1 MKMKLSMEEKIRI
14 LLRRK
19 NVTIVE
25 LSTRLGT
32 TNQNLANKFKRDNFS
47 VKELDEI
54 AEALDCA
61 FEVFFVDKDGNK
73 I

>member
-1 MKMKLSMEEKIRI
+1 MKLSMGEKIRI

-25 LSTRLGT
+25 LSSRLGT

-47 VKELDEI
+47 MKELDEI
-54 AEALDCA
+54 AKALDCE
-61 FEVFFVDKDGNK
+61 FEGFFVDKDGGK

>member
-1 MKMKLSMEEKIRI
+1 MAEKIRI

-19 NVTIVE
+19 NITIIE
-25 LSTRLGT
+25 LSNRLGT

-47 VKELDEI
+47 MKELDEI
-54 AEALDCA
+54 AEALDCE
-61 FEVFFVDKDGNK
+61 FEGYFIDKDGEK

>member
-1 MKMKLSMEEKIRI
+1 MKMKLTMVEKIRI

-25 LSTRLGT
+25 LSNRIGT

-47 VKELDEI
+47 IKELDEI
-54 AEALDCA
+54 AKALDCE
-61 FEVFFVDKDGNK
+61 FEGYFVDKDGER

>member
-1 MKMKLSMEEKIRI
+1 MKVKLSMAEKIRI

-47 VKELDEI
+47 MKELDEI
-54 AEALDCA
+54 AEALNCE
-61 FEVFFVDKDGNK
+61 FEGFFLDKDGDR

>member
-1 MKMKLSMEEKIRI
+1 MAEKIRI
-14 LLRRK
+14 LLRRR
-19 NVTIVE
+19 NITIVE

-47 VKELDEI
+47 VKELDDI
-54 AEALDCA
+54 AKVLDCE
-61 FEVFFVDKDGNK
+61 FEGFFVDKDGEK

>member
-1 MKMKLSMEEKIRI
+1 MKMKLSMGEKIRI

-19 NVTIVE
+19 NVTIAE

-32 TNQNLANKFKRDNFS
+32 TNQNLSNKFKRDNFS
-47 VKELDEI
+47 MKELDEI
-54 AEALDCA
+54 AKVLDC
-61 FEVFFVDKDGNK
+61 ELEGCFVEKDGER

>member
-1 MKMKLSMEEKIRI
+1 MKMKLSMGEKIRI

-19 NVTIVE
+19 NITIVE

-47 VKELDEI
+47 MKELDEI
-54 AEALDCA
+54 AKALDCE
-61 FEVFFVDKDGNK
+61 FEGYFVDKNGER

>member
-1 MKMKLSMEEKIRI
+1 MKLTMVEKIRI

-25 LSTRLGT
+25 LSTRLET

-47 VKELDEI
+47 MKELDEI
-54 AEALDCA
+54 AEALDCE
-61 FEVFFVDKDGNK
+61 FEGFFVEKDGDK

>member
-1 MKMKLSMEEKIRI
+1 MKLTMTEKIRL

-19 NVTIVE
+19 KVTIVE
-25 LSTRLGT
+25 LSNRLGT

-47 VKELDEI
+47 MKELCEI
-54 AEALDCA
+54 AKALDCE
-61 FEVFFVDKDGNK
+61 FEGFFVDKNGDR

>member
-1 MKMKLSMEEKIRI
+1 MKMKLSMAEKIRV

-47 VKELDEI
+47 IKELDDI
-54 AEALDCA
+54 AKALDCE
-61 FEVFFVDKDGNK
+61 FEGFFVDKDGDR

>member
-1 MKMKLSMEEKIRI
+1 MKMNLSMAEKIRI

-19 NVTIVE
+19 NITIVE
-25 LSTRLGT
+25 LSIRLST

-47 VKELDEI
+47 IKELDDI
-54 AEALDCA
+54 AKVLDCE
-61 FEVFFVDKDGNK
+61 FEGFFVDNNGDR